1 MDTPLSEL
9 YGVGPVAKRVF
20 DRAGLTKCGHVY
32 SDGGQ
37 EEAVRTAAR
46 ELAEIAGTAEAGH
59 WRALATYC
67 VTVIRR
73 VRSLEA
79 QPYVPEVFLC
89 PIMYTCMEDP
99 VITRHGVTFER
110 HAIERVANDPDTE
123 NRIDPVARLPISAND
138 LFPNRALKE
147 TIELHLNHFMR
158 FSVPFRMR

>member
-32 SDGGQ
+32 SAGGQ

-46 ELAEIAGTAEAGH
+46 ELAEIDGTAEAGH

-73 VRSLEA
+73 VRSL
-79 QPYVPEVFLC
+79 V
-89 PIMYTCMEDP
+89 YTLEGSSNESC
-99 VITRHGVTFER
+99 
-110 HAIERVANDPDTE
+110 ARVAL
-123 NRIDPVARLPISAND
+123 I
-138 LFPNRALKE
+138 
-147 TIELHLNHFMR
+147 HLSQ
-158 FSVPFRMR
+158 SVLDS